1 MFALFQTS
9 DWERH
14 VRHFWTRLR
23 KKCDF
28 HRKWKI
34 KKYDEK
40 IILVDRETPATS
52 GWRSVGA
59 DYRDTV
65 VAPISIVLANN
76 GYRHSACSGATGK
89 EIRLY
94 TEWCDTEHRR
104 RQPKTMAVGQ
114 YSSNWFSW
122 RLVSVMPGDLNFHF
136 WHFNLKDNHSYSQPV
151 PQLVQRPASL
161 WIPS

>member
-1 MFALFQTS
+1 MFAVFQTF
-9 DWERH
+9 DCERH

-23 KKCDF
+23 KKNLIF
-28 HRKWKI
+28 IESEKLKNTM
-34 KKYDEK
+34 KKSFWWIEK
-40 IILVDRETPATS
+40 RRRLQ

-136 WHFNLKDNHSYSQPV
+136 WLHNLKD
-151 PQLVQRPASL
+151 QLS
-161 WIPS
+161 

>member
-1 MFALFQTS
+1 MFAVFQTS

-23 KKCDF
+23 KKSLIF
-28 HRKWKI
+28 IESEKLKNTM
-34 KKYDEK
+34 KKSFWWIEK
-40 IILVDRETPATS
+40 RRRLQS
-52 GWRSVGA
+52 WRSVSA

-114 YSSNWFSW
+114 YGSNWFPW
-122 RLVSVMPGDLNFHF
+122 RHVSVMPGDLNFHF
-136 WHFNLKDNHSYSQPV
+136 WHFNLKD
-151 PQLVQRPASL
+151 QLS
-161 WIPS
+161 